1 MYAHF
6 DNLDESLS
14 RDSAEEVETQAT
26 KKIIS
31 KNFSVKVNPSVKS
44 SIYGLRIIKVLELNP
59 VNPQLYF
66 VTILKFDHCGE
77 FFGICQF
84 KNSQLAQNIFRI
96 FTCALVFT
104 KDHHAKL
111 DYNALG
117 KFRKTYLTSNDGFAS
132 NAL

>member
-1 MYAHF
+1 M
-6 DNLDESLS
+6 
-14 RDSAEEVETQAT
+14 SAYQEIVL
-26 KKIIS
+26 KKLRH
-31 KNFSVKVNPSVKS
+31 KPPRKS
-44 SIYGLRIIKVLELNP
+44 SAKVFQLKLMYGLRIIRVLELNP

-84 KNSQLAQNIFRI
+84 KNSQLAQNIFRM
-96 FTCALVFT
+96 FPCALVYT

-111 DYNALG
+111 DHNALG